1 MWMALVIFTI
11 VYLAA
16 GAIFAIIMLLARGE
30 RAHVFNRVSPG
41 LLNNPAEIETLLREL
56 RSFAA

>member
-1 MWMALVIFTI
+1 MDDWLHNLPLMWMALVIFTI

-30 RAHVFNRVSPG
+30 RPTFSNASP
-41 LLNNPAEIETLLREL
+41 PAC
-56 RSFAA
+56 